1 MARLLYPDK
10 VAFPPAKQRKTPAAD
25 QQARRFNLREADI
38 TCNLI
43 QSEVKYPT
51 DTLDFYILRYP
62 LVIVNQV
69 LVEFV
74 MMDMVFIPERL
85 KEIREDR
92 NLSKAAAARLLNL
105 SKMGYLRYETGERTP
120 SYQTIV
126 FMAQKLGTSPE
137 YLTGKENTPEPR
149 EYIIS
154 KTDDSELFAL
164 IQDMMDTKN
173 PARTRLLA
181 YYKELKASA
190 MK

>member
-1 MARLLYPDK
+1 MIEIALYFFSIVPSSYRSS
-10 VAFPPAKQRKTPAAD
+10 AKIGNYHPVVQ
-25 QQARRFNLREADI
+25 I

-62 LVIVNQV
+62 LVTVNQF

-85 KEIREDR
+85 KEIREER

-173 PARTRLLA
+173 PARTRLLT
-181 YYKELKASA
+181 YYKKLKTGV
-190 MK
+190 MKP

>member
-1 MARLLYPDK
+1 M
-10 VAFPPAKQRKTPAAD
+10 
-25 QQARRFNLREADI
+25 
-38 TCNLI
+38 
-43 QSEVKYPT
+43 
-51 DTLDFYILRYP
+51 DTLDFYILWYP
-62 LVIVNQV
+62 LVTVNQV

-85 KEIREDR
+85 KGIREER
-92 NLSKAAAARLLNL
+92 NLSKAAAARMLNL
-105 SKMGYLRYETGERTP
+105 SKMGYLRYETGDRTP

-137 YLTGKENTPEPR
+137 YLTGKEDTPEPR

-154 KTDDSELFAL
+154 KTDDPELFAL

-181 YYKELKASA
+181 YYKKLKAGA

>member
-1 MARLLYPDK
+1 METG
-10 VAFPPAKQRKTPAAD
+10 F
-25 QQARRFNLREADI
+25 
-38 TCNLI
+38 C
-43 QSEVKYPT
+43 
-51 DTLDFYILRYP
+51 
-62 LVIVNQV
+62 
-69 LVEFV
+69 
-74 MMDMVFIPERL
+74 PERL
-85 KEIREDR
+85 KNIREER
-92 NLSKAAAARLLNL
+92 GINKAEAARLLGL
-105 SKMGYLRYETGERTP
+105 SKMGYLRYETGDRTP

-154 KTDDSELFAL
+154 KSDDPELFAL
-164 IQDMMDTKN
+164 IQDMMDTTN

>member
-1 MARLLYPDK
+1 M
-10 VAFPPAKQRKTPAAD
+10 
-25 QQARRFNLREADI
+25 
-38 TCNLI
+38 
-43 QSEVKYPT
+43 
-51 DTLDFYILRYP
+51 DTLCFYILRYP
-62 LVIVNQV
+62 LVTVNHV

-85 KEIREDR
+85 KGIREER

-105 SKMGYLRYETGERTP
+105 SKMGYLRYETGDRTP
-120 SYQTIV
+120 SYQT
-126 FMAQKLGTSPE
+126 KLGTSPE

-154 KTDDSELFAL
+154 KTDDPELFAL

-181 YYKELKASA
+181 YYKKLKAAA

>member
-1 MARLLYPDK
+1 
-10 VAFPPAKQRKTPAAD
+10 
-25 QQARRFNLREADI
+25 
-38 TCNLI
+38 
-43 QSEVKYPT
+43 
-51 DTLDFYILRYP
+51 

-85 KEIREDR
+85 KEIREER

-105 SKMGYLRYETGERTP
+105 SKMGYLRYETGDRTP

-137 YLTGKENTPEPR
+137 YLTGKEDTPEPR

-154 KTDDSELFAL
+154 KLDDPELFAL

>member
-1 MARLLYPDK
+1 MDTLCRIIWYPSDT
-10 VAFPPAKQRKTPAAD
+10 V
-25 QQARRFNLREADI
+25 NLVLEAI
-38 TCNLI
+38 I
-43 QSEVKYPT
+43 MT
-51 DTLDFYILRYP
+51 DT
-62 LVIVNQV
+62 
-69 LVEFV
+69 
-74 MMDMVFIPERL
+74 VFIPERL
-85 KEIREDR
+85 KEIREER

-105 SKMGYLRYETGERTP
+105 SKMGYLRYETGDRTP

-154 KTDDSELFAL
+154 KTDDPELFAL